1 MDDRINSH
9 STNKDIE
16 EKIKKLDKESATV
29 EYTGFWGKLISCICI
44 CFSLF
49 HIYTGFFGT
58 FDAMIQRCIHLSFG
72 ISLVFLLCPTSYYI
86 SYSSVVYTVKLSIT
100 NSTCR
105 DCNTS

>member
-49 HIYTGFFGT
+49 HIYT
-58 FDAMIQRCIHLSFG
+58 
-72 ISLVFLLCPTSYYI
+72 
-86 SYSSVVYTVKLSIT
+86 
-100 NSTCR
+100 
-105 DCNTS
+105 